1 MNLGFLDWLI
11 IAGFAGLVT
20 GSALV
25 SRPLMRGVA
34 DFLAAGRTA
43 GRYVL
48 TVSQGIA
55 ALGAITV
62 VGMLEMNY
70 VAGFQQTWWG
80 FTTGVVVLVIAVTG
94 WVIYRF
100 RETRCLTLAEFF
112 ERRYNRR
119 FRIFAGSLAY
129 LSGVINFGIFP
140 AVEARFFIYF
150 VGIPEHVAVLGLSVP
165 TFPLTVAVLLAAS
178 LAFVFVG
185 GQVAV
190 IISDFLQGLFVNAV
204 FIIISVFLLN
214 LMRWDRIVAALST
227 APADASL
234 LNPFH
239 TGNVH
244 DFNFWYFLIGIIG
257 VVYSTMSWQG
267 TQGYNASA
275 RSAHEARM
283 ANVLYAWRMIPQ
295 TLVLLVIPAAA
306 YTVLHHPDFAANA
319 AGAGTAL
326 ASVGSETL
334 RNQLRVPVV
343 LSGLL
348 PPGLIGAFTAVMMAA
363 SLTTLAAY
371 MHSWGSILVQDVLAP
386 MRREPIPPE
395 KHIRWLRT
403 SIIGVAVFTLF
414 FSVLFQQSQ
423 YIFLFFAV
431 TGAIFAGGSGAVI
444 IGGLYWKRGTTAAA
458 FTAMILGAVISVGGI
473 VIHQVSP
480 GFPVNGQVFWAIAMG
495 AATLGYVL
503 VSLLGK
509 GPAAD
514 LDRLRHRA
522 AAENEGQ
529 PDGAGSGTGDAAAP
543 PPAAR
548 GWRALGWGPDFSRG
562 DRIIYVITYAWIFL
576 WVAVFAVGTAINL
589 TREVSDA
596 AWARFWWIY
605 VLIQLVVACVVFV
618 WFAVGG
624 TRDLVAMLRELRGMT
639 RDATDDGF
647 VRRKTP

>member
-1 MNLGFLDWLI
+1 MNLGLLDWTI
-11 IAGFAGLVT
+11 IAGFAALVV

-25 SRPLMRGVA
+25 SRPLMRSVA

-80 FTTGVVVLVIAVTG
+80 FTTAVVVLVIAVTG

-112 ERRYNRR
+112 ERRYSRG
-119 FRIFAGSLAY
+119 FRVFAGLLAY
-129 LSGVINFGIFP
+129 FSGIVNFGIFP

-150 VGIPEHVAVLGLSVP
+150 VGIPPHLPVLGLQVP
-165 TFPLTVAVLLAAS
+165 TFPLTVFVLLAAS
-178 LAFVFVG
+178 LFFVFIG

-190 IISDFLQGLFVNAV
+190 IISDFLQGLFVNIV
-204 FIIISVFLLN
+204 FIVIAAFLFTLV
-214 LMRWDRIVAALST
+214 RWDQVVTALAT
-227 APADASL
+227 APANASL
-234 LNPFH
+234 LNPYH
-239 TGNVH
+239 TSQVH
-244 DFNFWYFLIGIIG
+244 DFNFWYFLIAIIG

-295 TLVLLVIPAAA
+295 TLVLLIVPVVA
-306 YTVLHHPDFAANA
+306 YTVLHHRDFAAKA
-319 AGAGTAL
+319 AAVNGILQGAGN
-326 ASVGSETL
+326 ETIQS
-334 RNQLRVPVV
+334 QLRVPLV
-343 LSGLL
+343 LTTLLPSGLM
-348 PPGLIGAFTAVMMAA
+348 GAFTAVMMAA

-371 MHSWGSILVQDVLAP
+371 MHSWGSILIQDVLMPLRRAP
-386 MRREPIPPE
+386 LRPE
-395 KHIRWLRT
+395 QHLKWLRV
-403 SIIGVAVFTLF
+403 SIVGVCVFTMF

-473 VIHQVSP
+473 VIHQLQP
-480 GFPVNGQVFWAIAMG
+480 DFFINGQVFWAIAMG
-495 AATLGYVL
+495 AATVGYVI
-503 VSLLGK
+503 VSMLG
-509 GPAAD
+509 
-514 LDRLRHRA
+514 RR
-522 AAENEGQ
+522 
-529 PDGAGSGTGDAAAP
+529 
-543 PPAAR
+543 PPANLDKLLRRGAHAEAGGDPSLSALPKR
-548 GWRALGWGPDFSRG
+548 GWRALGWGPEFTLG
-562 DRIIYVITYAWIFL
+562 DRVIYVITYAWTFT
-576 WVAVFAVGTAINL
+576 WVAVFIVGTVLNL
-589 TREVSDA
+589 THEVSDA
-596 AWARFWWIY
+596 AWAKFWWAY
-605 VLIQLVVACVVFV
+605 LTIQLVAAIVVIV
-618 WFAVGG
+618 WFAAGG
-624 TRDLVAMLRELRGMT
+624 TRDLIAMLRALRAMK
-639 RDATDDGF
+639 RDTADDGF
-647 VRRKTP
+647 VRRPGP